1 MNQNQSDQNEMKIE
15 IQLDPEIMKG
25 TYTNVTNIRHAKEE
39 FVMDFLFIQNQ
50 PAPFGKLVSRTILS
64 PGHAKRL
71 LLALQENLRKYEDQ
85 FGIIDAGMQQPEN
98 RTLQ

>member
-1 MNQNQSDQNEMKIE
+1 MSQNEQHDMKIE

-25 TYTNVTNIRHAKEE
+25 AYTNVTNIRHAKEE
-39 FVMDFLFIQNQ
+39 FVLDFLFIQSH

-71 LLALQENLRKYEDQ
+71 LHALQDNLKKYEDQ
-85 FGIIDAGMQQPEN
+85 FGIIDPGVVQPEN